1 MQKPA
6 EIVVDQITKD
16 YGRFRA
22 VDHISFEVSKGS
34 VVGFLGPNGAGK
46 TTTIRMLTC
55 YMPPTSGRASV
66 AGYDVFSQS
75 LQVREN
81 IGYLPESTP
90 LYHEMRVGEYLDYRG
105 KLRGMP
111 RAERRQRIGEVAER
125 CWLGDRLR
133 WLVGNL
139 SKGYRQRLG
148 IADALLHNPSVLV
161 LDEPTVGLDPS
172 QIREARRLIA
182 ELAGQHTVLLSTHI
196 LSEVELVCQRVIIIG
211 RGRILAQGTPD
222 ELKQQG
228 AQRGGGSRLLVEVR
242 GPADQIKSAIAA
254 LPGVQDAKVLGSGP
268 VATFE
273 IAGKVEAAL
282 REQIAATVVGRG
294 WALREMRTA
303 GMSLEEFFVQI
314 TDPSRSGERSD
325 GGREAA

>member
-22 VDHISFEVSKGS
+22 VDHISFEVPKGS

-66 AGYDVFSQS
+66 AGFDVFSQS
-75 LQVREN
+75 LQVRQN

-90 LYHEMRVGEYLDYRG
+90 LYHEMRVSEYLDYRG

-111 RAERRQRIGEVAER
+111 RAQRRQRIGEVAER

-133 WLVGNL
+133 WVVGNL

-148 IADALLHNPSVLV
+148 IADALLHNPPVLV

-228 AQRGGGSRLLVEVR
+228 AQLGGGARLLVEVR
-242 GPADQIKSAIAA
+242 GPADQVKSAIAA
-254 LPGVQDAKVLGSGP
+254 LPGVQDAKILGGGP
-268 VATFE
+268 VASFE
-273 IAGKVEAAL
+273 ITGKVEAAL

-314 TDPSRSGERSD
+314 TDPGRSGERTD